1 MFSMAFND
9 IKLDTVLWHTIRDLQ
24 NWFRTNT
31 KQIFA
36 VSFYCQSCREYLRHT
51 NRDKKVYSCISYF
64 LWIRIACRPKALIY
78 WIGVANNCKK
88 EYGVNTYILLLVEQF
103 IKHAKNFD
111 GKKHA
116 KPIVET
122 IHHMMYIKVKI
133 FITRLHK
140 QNHDFEKKVLFI
152 QC

>member
-1 MFSMAFND
+1 MTNCIYLIRYFTNEDIFSMAFND
-9 IKLDTVLWHTIRDLQ
+9 ITLDMILWPTIHDLQ

-36 VSFYCQSCREYLRHT
+36 VSFYCHSCREYLRHT
-51 NRDKKVYSCISYF
+51 NRDKKVYSCIAYF

-78 WIGVANNCKK
+78 WIGVANNCNR
-88 EYGVNTYILLLVEQF
+88 ERYVYTYIMLLVEQF

-116 KPIVET
+116 NLLLKR
-122 IHHMMYIKVKI
+122 YII
-133 FITRLHK
+133 WC
-140 QNHDFEKKVLFI
+140 I
-152 QC
+152 QRSKY

>member
-1 MFSMAFND
+1 MAFND
-9 IKLDTVLWHTIRDLQ
+9 IKLDMILWPTIHDLQ

-51 NRDKKVYSCISYF
+51 PTETKKVYSCISYF

-78 WIGVANNCKK
+78 WIGVANNCNR
-88 EYGVNTYILLLVEQF
+88 ECYHVYTNHTYTLLLVEQF

-122 IHHMMYIKVKI
+122 IYHMMYTKVKI
-133 FITRLHK
+133 FINSLHK
-140 QNHDFEKKVLFI
+140 QNRDFAKKVLFI
-152 QC
+152 